1 MVQAV
6 DRTLDI
12 LEQLVA
18 ADDDMSVS
26 ELRDTLG
33 LPLGTVHRLLGML
46 VKRGYAAQD
55 PRSRRYG
62 PGSKLL
68 EIAANAS
75 GSERFGL
82 QRRVKPHLERLTAA
96 TGETSNLVVPQGL
109 DGMYLDQVASPHLVR
124 MFTEIGRRAP
134 LYCTGGGKAIL
145 AGFSERELDHYLAS
159 VELVPWTAHTIT
171 SPERLRAD
179 LAEVRECGYVVDDE
193 EREIGVRCVAAPIF
207 DQRKACV
214 AAISISGPASRFTPD
229 LAARA
234 GALVHEATSLFSSE
248 LGFRGQSRLG

>member
-6 DRTLDI
+6 DRTFDI

-26 ELRDTLG
+26 ELRDELG

-82 QRRVKPHLERLTAA
+82 QRRIKPHLERLTAA
-96 TGETSNLVVPQGL
+96 TGETSNLVVPQGI
-109 DGMYLDQVASPHLVR
+109 DGMYRDQVASPHLVR

-145 AGFSERELDHYLAS
+145 AGFSDRELDQYIAS

-171 SPERLRAD
+171 TSERLRSD
-179 LAEVRECGYVVDDE
+179 LAEARERGYVIDNE
-193 EREIGVRCVAAPIF
+193 ERELGVRCVAAPVF
-207 DQRKACV
+207 DQRGSCV
-214 AAISISGPASRFTPD
+214 AAISISGPSSRFTPD

-234 GALVHEATSLFSSE
+234 GALVHDASGRCSSE
-248 LGFRGQSRLG
+248 LGFRAQSK

>member
-6 DRTLDI
+6 DRTFDI
-12 LEQLVA
+12 LEQLAA

-26 ELRDTLG
+26 ELHDKLG

-62 PGSKLL
+62 LGSKLL

-75 GSERFGL
+75 GGERFGL
-82 QRRVKPHLERLTAA
+82 QRTIKPQLERLTAA
-96 TGETSNLVVPQGL
+96 TGETSNLVVPQGT

-124 MFTEIGRRAP
+124 MFTEIGQRAP

-145 AGFSERELDHYLAS
+145 AGLTDRELDQYLAN
-159 VELVPWTAHTIT
+159 VELAPWTAYTIT
-171 SPERLRAD
+171 TSEGLRSDIHAARER
-179 LAEVRECGYVVDDE
+179 GYVVDDE
-193 EREIGVRCVAAPIF
+193 ERELGVRCVAAPIF
-207 DQRKACV
+207 DRRGSCV

-229 LAARA
+229 LAEQA
-234 GALVHEATSLFSSE
+234 GELVHEAAGLCSAQ
-248 LGFRGQSRLG
+248 LGFRITS